1 MKILIKKRFLSLLLV
16 LVMVLS
22 LTPAALAAGNPGG
35 SGTGSDTTDTTEGG
49 GDDAGNTGAGD
60 NTGGTGGDNT
70 GGTGGDKDDD
80 NKDDASGDKLFFGFV
95 QGSNPFDPRKDGL
108 TINQLGNAPNIRVTI
123 TARDKNDKVIRTH
136 DNDHISWVS
145 ADPEVAEPRRLR
157 DANGTDTGRTFL
169 VEAKKPGIT
178 TITGTVTDA
187 DGNPLTVEERYRTI
201 KFDVTVSGI
210 RPNSTTLTIKEN
222 ESKPLPKCQPGDD
235 DPFGIVY
242 YGAADKG
249 GVSILSNQLN
259 IVDASG
265 NDRNGLRI
273 DGVSAG
279 TTFVTITAGSYKAQI
294 TVNVESSITEPIEA
308 EASPSDPLRFSTIEE
323 AIADQC
329 REALSVA
336 EGDPTLVSI
345 TGLTVPTD
353 QGTLYLGYKSPE
365 DTGAGAGSSLSYY
378 ASSQPRGPYI
388 KDLTFV
394 PNPSFTG
401 EKAVIRFTGRA
412 ANNRTFKGRIEV
424 TLEDAHTDVTLIAP
438 NGGPLRLSSEN
449 FADVCQ
455 TQTGSALR
463 HVIFTLPPASQG
475 ALYLDYTDEW
485 NYASK
490 VSPNEQ
496 YDRKALDT
504 ITFVPA
510 EGYVG
515 QVRIGYAGY
524 SVSGVKYNGELVI
537 QVKQGLDDAITYNDN
552 GGGLVSFSR
561 GDFEDFCENATG
573 KALSNISFTLP
584 AASQGTL
591 YLNWNGSR
599 GSAAEEGREY
609 TPAQLDRM
617 TFVAAGGFHGV
628 VRIPFNGASRSG
640 LTFTGTVE
648 IHIQSTG
655 AGSGDITYVCAPGQ
669 SVKLSL
675 SDFAGLC
682 QNLTG
687 QRLHYIN
694 FQSLPDFN
702 QGSLYHNRTSAGV
715 MGTRVTTA
723 TRYFNSAAPYIANL
737 SFWAAGGFTGVS
749 IPFTGSSVSGQTF
762 TGILAINTGAGAGSG
777 QAGLVSYSAVG
788 QTPVSFSG
796 ADFDAA
802 CRQATNAAL
811 SYLQFGLPSSGQ
823 GILYY
828 DYRAGTAPTAL
839 NPGTTLYRSGEASV
853 DRVSFVAAKGFS
865 GTAAVPFTGWSIDGR
880 QFQGAVQITV
890 RSDAA
895 LGGLVRYE
903 SHGEPVRIN
912 AYDIQTASGAAPA
925 SLRLTGLP
933 DAASGKLYYQYAGP
947 TQYSWAGNTSTVY
960 SLYGDPSV
968 SNLTF
973 VPKAGFYGTVDV
985 PYTATNAD
993 GTQYAGTIRITVTE
1007 PSVCANFDDLAGY
1020 SAQMKS
1026 AVDYLYTLGVVKGT
1040 GQRNY
1045 SPGASIRRGD
1055 FCVMLSRAF
1064 QMNVGSA
1071 VQGFSDVPPDA
1082 YYAQAVN
1089 EMYALGVVNG
1099 VGGGRFDPSS
1109 SVSRQDAA
1117 LMVQRA
1123 LNQAG
1128 ISVPNGNAA
1137 ALAAYGDRDQV
1148 AAYAQGAVSGLVQQ
1162 GLLPTSNSRLSPR
1175 SDLDRGDMAL
1185 LLHRAMTHTFS

>member
-1 MKILIKKRFLSLLLV
+1 MKISTKRRWLSLLLA
-16 LVMVLS
+16 LLMVLT
-22 LTPAALAAGNPGG
+22 LTPTALLEGEGDGQTPPATEDPDGDG
-35 SGTGSDTTDTTEGG
+35 SGSTPETP
-49 GDDAGNTGAGD
+49 GAGTIKSIQLRSDSSTSLSGEGPDYTITLEPNSSESRGIPITVVTDPD
-60 NTGGTGGDNT
+60 NSETQKVKFTWKSSDSSVVNVSENTNDNGHTGHIY
-70 GGTGGDKDDD
+70 
-80 NKDDASGDKLFFGFV
+80 
-95 QGSNPFDPRKDGL
+95 GL
-108 TINQLGNAPNIRVTI
+108 TPGLATVTI
-123 TARDKNDKVIRTH
+123 SDGKDLTC
-136 DNDHISWVS
+136 
-145 ADPEVAEPRRLR
+145 
-157 DANGTDTGRTFL
+157 
-169 VEAKKPGIT
+169 
-178 TITGTVTDA
+178 TVT
-187 DGNPLTVEERYRTI
+187 
-201 KFDVTVSGI
+201 VTVSGI
-210 RPNSTTLTIKEN
+210 KLSDDLKKGISILENNSQTFTLANKDYELFGSAKSDTAQLTLSVVNNKPNVVVSPASATQDTSQFTVEGRSEGTATVHVSVTATGHNYWEEFPVTVESN
-222 ESKPLPKCQPGDD
+222 ESIIEYTDGCSGSKPLH
-235 DPFGIVY
+235 FSELEEEI
-242 YGAADKG
+242 AA
-249 GVSILSNQLN
+249 
-259 IVDASG
+259 
-265 NDRNGLRI
+265 
-273 DGVSAG
+273 
-279 TTFVTITAGSYKAQI
+279 
-294 TVNVESSITEPIEA
+294 
-308 EASPSDPLRFSTIEE
+308 
-323 AIADQC
+323 QC
-329 REALSVA
+329 REMTGG
-336 EGDPTLVSI
+336 ELVSI
-345 TGLTVPTD
+345 VDLRVPTKE
-353 QGTLYLGYKSPE
+353 GVLYLGYKSPE
-365 DTGAGAGSSLSYY
+365 DTGAGVGSTVTYY
-378 ASSQPRGPYI
+378 VRTGARGPYI
-388 KDLTFV
+388 SDITFV
-394 PNPSFTG
+394 PNPTFGG
-401 EKAVIRFTGRA
+401 EVATISYTGRSA
-412 ANNRTFKGRIEV
+412 DGRTFKGKIKV
-424 TLEDAHTDVTLIAP
+424 TITDEETDLTVSTKR
-438 NGGPLRLSSEN
+438 NTPLPLTASMFSQ
-449 FADVCQ
+449 VCQ
-455 TQTGSALR
+455 KQVGAPLGY
-463 HVIFTLPPASQG
+463 VIFTLPPASQG

-537 QVKQGLDDAITYNDN
+537 QVRQGLDDAITYNDN

-655 AGSGDITYVCAPGQ
+655 AGTGDITYVCAPGQ

-702 QGSLYHNRTSAGV
+702 QGSLYHNRTSSGV

-777 QAGLVSYSAVG
+777 QAGLVSYSAAG

-839 NPGTTLYRSGEASV
+839 NPGTTLYRSGEMSV

-865 GTAAVPFTGWSIDGR
+865 GTAAVPFTGWAIDGR

-912 AYDIQTASGAAPA
+912 AYDVQTASGAAPA

-985 PYTATNAD
+985 PYTAANAD

-1026 AVDYLYTLGVVKGT
+1026 AVDYLYHLGVVKGT

-1175 SDLDRGDMAL
+1175 NNLNRGDMAL
-1185 LLHRAMTHTFS
+1185 LLHRAMTQ

>member
-1 MKILIKKRFLSLLLV
+1 MKISTKRRWLSLLLAF
-16 LVMVLS
+16 LMVLT
-22 LTPAALAAGNPGG
+22 LTPTALLEGEGDGQTPPATENPDGDG
-35 SGTGSDTTDTTEGG
+35 SGSTPETPDTGPIKAIQLRSDSSTSLSEEGPDHYTITLEPNSSESRGIPITVVTDPDNSETQKVKFSWKSSNSSVVNVSE
-49 GDDAGNTGAGD
+49 NTND
-60 NTGGTGGDNT
+60 NGHTGHIY
-70 GGTGGDKDDD
+70 
-80 NKDDASGDKLFFGFV
+80 
-95 QGSNPFDPRKDGL
+95 GL
-108 TINQLGNAPNIRVTI
+108 TPGVAEVTI
-123 TARDKNDKVIRTH
+123 SD
-136 DNDHISWVS
+136 
-145 ADPEVAEPRRLR
+145 
-157 DANGTDTGRTFL
+157 G
-169 VEAKKPGIT
+169 KKLNC
-178 TITGTVTDA
+178 TVT
-187 DGNPLTVEERYRTI
+187 
-201 KFDVTVSGI
+201 VTVSGI
-210 RPNSTTLTIKEN
+210 KLSDDLKKGITILENNSQTFTLADKDYQLFGSAETSSAQLMLSVVNNKPNVVVSPASATQDTSKFTVEARSEGSATVHVSVTATGHNYWEEFPVTVESN
-222 ESKPLPKCQPGDD
+222 ESIIEYTDGCSSSNPLHFSELEEKIAAQCQEMT
-235 DPFGIVY
+235 
-242 YGAADKG
+242 G
-249 GVSILSNQLN
+249 G
-259 IVDASG
+259 
-265 NDRNGLRI
+265 
-273 DGVSAG
+273 
-279 TTFVTITAGSYKAQI
+279 
-294 TVNVESSITEPIEA
+294 E
-308 EASPSDPLRFSTIEE
+308 
-323 AIADQC
+323 
-329 REALSVA
+329 
-336 EGDPTLVSI
+336 LVSI
-345 TGLTVPTD
+345 VDLRVSTKEGV
-353 QGTLYLGYKSPE
+353 LYLGYKSPE
-365 DTGAGAGSSLSYY
+365 DTGTGVGSTVTYYVRTGA
-378 ASSQPRGPYI
+378 RGPYI
-388 KDLTFV
+388 SDVTFV
-394 PNPSFTG
+394 PNPTFGG
-401 EKAVIRFTGRA
+401 ELATISYTGRSA
-412 ANNRTFKGRIEV
+412 DGRTFKGKIKV
-424 TLEDAHTDVTLIAP
+424 TITDEETDLTVSTKR
-438 NGGPLRLSSEN
+438 NTPLLLTASMFSQ
-449 FADVCQ
+449 VCQ
-455 TQTGSALR
+455 KQVGSPLS
-463 HVIFTLPPASQG
+463 HVIFTLPSATQG
-475 ALYLDYTDEW
+475 ALYLDYKDEW

-496 YDRKALDT
+496 YDRKLLDA

-510 EGYVG
+510 ETFVG
-515 QVRIGYAGY
+515 EVRIGYAGY
-524 SVSGVKYNGELVI
+524 SVSGSKYNGELVI
-537 QVKQGLDDAITYNDN
+537 QVQQGLDDAIPYNDN
-552 GGGLVSFSR
+552 GGGLVNFSR
-561 GDFEDFCENATG
+561 GDFDAFCENATG
-573 KALSNISFTLP
+573 KTLSNISFTLP
-584 AASQGTL
+584 SASQGTL
-591 YLNWNGSR
+591 YLSWTGSR
-599 GSAAEEGREY
+599 GTAAEEGREY

-617 TFVAAGGFHGV
+617 TFVAASGFNGV
-628 VRIPFNGASRSG
+628 VRIPFSGVSRSG

-655 AGSGDITYVCAPGQ
+655 AGAGDITYICAPGQ

-737 SFWAAGGFTGVS
+737 SFWAAGRFTGVE
-749 IPFTGSSVSGQTF
+749 IPFTGSSVNGQTF

-777 QAGLVSYSAVG
+777 QAGPVNYSAVG

-796 ADFDAA
+796 TDFDAS

-811 SYLQFGLPSSGQ
+811 SYLQLGLPASGQ

-839 NPGTTLYRSGEASV
+839 SPGTTLYRSGETSI
-853 DRVSFVAAKGFS
+853 DRVSFVAAKGFA
-865 GTAAVPFTGWSIDGR
+865 GTVVVPFTGWAIDGR
-880 QFQGAVQITV
+880 QFQGAVQISV

-912 AYDIQTASGAAPA
+912 AYDIQTASGGAPA
-925 SLRLTGLP
+925 SLRLTSLP
-933 DAASGKLYYQYAGP
+933 DAGSGKLYYQYAGP
-947 TQYSWAGNTSTVY
+947 TQYSWQGNTSTIY

-993 GTQYAGTIRITVTE
+993 GTQYTGTIRITVTE

-1045 SPGASIRRGD
+1045 APGASIRRGD

-1064 QMNVGSA
+1064 QMNVGSS
-1071 VQGFSDVPPDA
+1071 VQGFSDVAPDA

-1128 ISVPNGNAA
+1128 ISVSDGSAA
-1137 ALAAYGDRDQV
+1137 ALAAYGDQGQV
-1148 AAYAQGAVSGLVQQ
+1148 ADYARGAVSGLVQQ
-1162 GLLPTSNSRLSPR
+1162 GLLPTTGGRLSPR
-1175 SDLDRGDMAL
+1175 DTLNRGDMAL
-1185 LLHRAMTHTFS
+1185 LLHRAMTQ

>member
-1 MKILIKKRFLSLLLV
+1 MKKHARRLLSLLLS
-16 LVMVLS
+16 LLMVL
-22 LTPAALAAGNPGG
+22 TLAPSAFMADSSSGEG
-35 SGTGSDTTDTTEGG
+35 SGDQGQETDTPGQSGIKSFSITEPSNPKLKPRDTDTEYDLILEPNRNSDISGSDGSAGLQVLLDPNNETIEIRWESSDQNVARVDPQSLGHTATIVGIEPGEATVKTAPRTAPEKEITIYTE
-49 GDDAGNTGAGD
+49 
-60 NTGGTGGDNT
+60 
-70 GGTGGDKDDD
+70 
-80 NKDDASGDKLFFGFV
+80 
-95 QGSNPFDPRKDGL
+95 
-108 TINQLGNAPNIRVTI
+108 
-123 TARDKNDKVIRTH
+123 
-136 DNDHISWVS
+136 
-145 ADPEVAEPRRLR
+145 
-157 DANGTDTGRTFL
+157 
-169 VEAKKPGIT
+169 
-178 TITGTVTDA
+178 
-187 DGNPLTVEERYRTI
+187 
-201 KFDVTVSGI
+201 VSGI
-210 RPNSTTLTIKEN
+210 KLSGDLLTNGLNLKEN
-222 ESKPLPKCQPGDD
+222 ESVTLTKGKDYFL
-235 DPFGIVY
+235 
-242 YGAADKG
+242 YGRAKNTGGSISAAEDNNKDIIEIQE
-249 GVSILSNQLN
+249 SST
-259 IVDASG
+259 D
-265 NDRNGLRI
+265 
-273 DGVSAG
+273 
-279 TTFVTITAGSYKAQI
+279 
-294 TVNVESSITEPIEA
+294 SSITIEGRNA
-308 EASPSDPLRFSTIEE
+308 GTGMIKLRLGNYEASFSVAVTPVVETIEWKDGCSPSKPLE
-323 AIADQC
+323 FSQLEDEIAKKC
-329 REALSVA
+329 SEVTGGGKL
-336 EGDPTLVSI
+336 TSI
-345 TGLTVPTD
+345 VGLTVSTTE
-353 QGTLYLGYKSPE
+353 GIIYLGYKSPE
-365 DTGAGAGSSLSYY
+365 DTGAGAGSSVTYY
-378 ASSQPRGPYI
+378 ASSAARGPYI
-388 KDLTFV
+388 SDLTFV
-394 PNPSFTG
+394 PNAKFGG
-401 EKAVIRFTGRA
+401 EKAKIYFTGNA
-412 ANNRTFKGRIEV
+412 DNNRTFKGCIEV
-424 TLEDAHTDVTLIAP
+424 TITDEETDLTVSTKR
-438 NGGPLRLSSEN
+438 NTPLLLTASMFSQ
-449 FADVCQ
+449 VCQ
-455 TQTGSALR
+455 KQVGSPLS
-463 HVIFTLPPASQG
+463 HVIFTLPSATQG
-475 ALYLDYTDEW
+475 ALYLDYKDEW

-496 YDRKALDT
+496 YDRKLLDA

-510 EGYVG
+510 ETFVG
-515 QVRIGYAGY
+515 EVRIGYAGY
-524 SVSGVKYNGELVI
+524 SVSGSKYNGELVI
-537 QVKQGLDDAITYNDN
+537 QVQQGLDDAIPYNDN
-552 GGGLVSFSR
+552 GGGLVNFSR
-561 GDFEDFCENATG
+561 GDFDAFCENATG
-573 KALSNISFTLP
+573 KTLSNISFTLP
-584 AASQGTL
+584 SASQGTL
-591 YLNWNGSR
+591 YLSWTGSR
-599 GSAAEEGREY
+599 GTAAEEGREY

-617 TFVAAGGFHGV
+617 TFVAASGFNGV
-628 VRIPFNGASRSG
+628 VRIPFSGVSRSG

-655 AGSGDITYVCAPGQ
+655 AGAGDITYICAPGQ

-737 SFWAAGGFTGVS
+737 SFWAAGGFTGVE
-749 IPFTGSSVSGQTF
+749 IPFTGSSVNGQTF

-777 QAGLVSYSAVG
+777 QAGSVNYSAVG

-796 ADFDAA
+796 TDFDAS

-811 SYLQFGLPSSGQ
+811 SYLQLGLPASGQ

-839 NPGTTLYRSGEASV
+839 SPGTTLYRSGETSI
-853 DRVSFVAAKGFS
+853 DRVSFVAAKGFA
-865 GTAAVPFTGWSIDGR
+865 GTVVVPFTGWAIDGR
-880 QFQGAVQITV
+880 QFQGAVQISV

-912 AYDIQTASGAAPA
+912 AYDIQTASGGAPA
-925 SLRLTGLP
+925 SLRLTSLP
-933 DAASGKLYYQYAGP
+933 DAGSGKLYYQYAGP
-947 TQYSWAGNTSTVY
+947 TQYSWQGNTSTIY

-993 GTQYAGTIRITVTE
+993 GTQYTGTIRITVTE

-1045 SPGASIRRGD
+1045 APGASIRRGD

-1064 QMNVGSA
+1064 QMNVGSS
-1071 VQGFSDVPPDA
+1071 VQGFSDVAPDA

-1128 ISVPNGNAA
+1128 ISVSGGSAA
-1137 ALAAYGDRDQV
+1137 ALAAYGDQGQV
-1148 AAYAQGAVSGLVQQ
+1148 ADYARGAVSGLVQQ
-1162 GLLPTSNSRLSPR
+1162 GLLPTTGGRLSPR
-1175 SDLDRGDMAL
+1175 DTLNRGDMAL
-1185 LLHRAMTHTFS
+1185 LLHRAMTQ

>member
-1 MKILIKKRFLSLLLV
+1 MKISTKRRWLSLLLAF
-16 LVMVLS
+16 LMVLT
-22 LTPAALAAGNPGG
+22 LTPTALLEGEGDGQTPPATEDPDGDG
-35 SGTGSDTTDTTEGG
+35 SGSTPETPDTGPIKAIELRSDSSSFSGQSPNYTITLEPNSSESRGIPITVVTDPDNSETQKVKFSWRSSDSSVVNVSE
-49 GDDAGNTGAGD
+49 NTND
-60 NTGGTGGDNT
+60 NGHTGHIY
-70 GGTGGDKDDD
+70 
-80 NKDDASGDKLFFGFV
+80 
-95 QGSNPFDPRKDGL
+95 GL
-108 TINQLGNAPNIRVTI
+108 TPGVADVTI
-123 TARDKNDKVIRTH
+123 SD
-136 DNDHISWVS
+136 
-145 ADPEVAEPRRLR
+145 
-157 DANGTDTGRTFL
+157 G
-169 VEAKKPGIT
+169 KKLT
-178 TITGTVTDA
+178 CTVT
-187 DGNPLTVEERYRTI
+187 
-201 KFDVTVSGI
+201 VTVSGI
-210 RPNSTTLTIKEN
+210 KLSDDLKKGITILENNSQTFTLADKDYELFGSAESPSAQLMLSVVNNKPNVVVSPASATQDTSQFTVEGRSEGSATVHVSVTASGHNYWEEFPVTVESN
-222 ESKPLPKCQPGDD
+222 ESIIEYTDGCSSSKPLHFSELEEEIGAQCQEMTGGD
-235 DPFGIVY
+235 
-242 YGAADKG
+242 
-249 GVSILSNQLN
+249 
-259 IVDASG
+259 
-265 NDRNGLRI
+265 
-273 DGVSAG
+273 
-279 TTFVTITAGSYKAQI
+279 
-294 TVNVESSITEPIEA
+294 
-308 EASPSDPLRFSTIEE
+308 
-323 AIADQC
+323 
-329 REALSVA
+329 
-336 EGDPTLVSI
+336 LVSI
-345 TGLTVPTD
+345 VDLRVSTKEGV
-353 QGTLYLGYKSPE
+353 LYLGYKSPE
-365 DTGAGAGSSLSYY
+365 DTGAGVGSTVTYY
-378 ASSQPRGPYI
+378 VRTGARGPYI
-388 KDLTFV
+388 SDVTFV
-394 PNPSFTG
+394 PNPSFGG
-401 EKAVIRFTGRA
+401 ELATISYTGRSA
-412 ANNRTFKGRIEV
+412 DGRTFKGKIKV
-424 TLEDAHTDVTLIAP
+424 TITDEETDLTVSTKR
-438 NGGPLRLSSEN
+438 NTPLPLTASMFSQ
-449 FADVCQ
+449 VCQ
-455 TQTGSALR
+455 KQVGAPLS
-463 HVIFTLPPASQG
+463 HVIFTLPSATQG
-475 ALYLDYTDEW
+475 ALYLDYKDEW

-490 VSPNEQ
+490 VSPNEK
-496 YDRKALDT
+496 YDREALDA

-510 EGYVG
+510 ETFVG

-524 SVSGVKYNGELVI
+524 SVSGSKYNGELVI
-537 QVKQGLDDAITYNDN
+537 QVQQGLDDAITYNDN
-552 GGGLVSFSR
+552 GGGLVNFSR

-584 AASQGTL
+584 SASQGTL

-599 GSAAEEGREY
+599 GAAAEEGREY

-617 TFVAAGGFHGV
+617 TFVAADGFNGV

-640 LTFTGTVE
+640 LIFAGTVE

-655 AGSGDITYVCAPGQ
+655 TGSGDITYICAPGQ

-687 QRLHYIN
+687 QRLHYIS

-702 QGSLYHNRTSAGV
+702 QGSLYHNRTSSGV
-715 MGTRVTTA
+715 MGARVTTA
-723 TRYFNSAAPYIANL
+723 TRYFNSAAPYITNL

-749 IPFTGSSVSGQTF
+749 IPFTGSSVNGQTF

-777 QAGLVSYSAVG
+777 QAGLVNYSTAG

-796 ADFDAA
+796 TDLDAA

-828 DYRAGTAPTAL
+828 DYRAGAAPTAL
-839 NPGTTLYRSGEASV
+839 NPGTTLYRSGETSV

-865 GTAAVPFTGWSIDGR
+865 GTAVVPFTGWAIDGR

-903 SHGEPVRIN
+903 SRGEPVHIN
-912 AYDIQTASGAAPA
+912 AYDIQTASGGAPS
-925 SLRLTGLP
+925 SLRLTSLP

-947 TQYSWAGNTSTVY
+947 TQYSWQGNTSTIY

-985 PYTATNAD
+985 PYTAANTD
-993 GTQYAGTIRITVTE
+993 GTQYTGTIRITVTE

-1045 SPGASIRRGD
+1045 SPGDSIRRGD

-1064 QMNVGSA
+1064 QMNVGST

-1128 ISVPNGNAA
+1128 ISVPDGNAA
-1137 ALAAYGDRDQV
+1137 ALAAYGDRGQV
-1148 AAYAQGAVSGLVQQ
+1148 AGYAQNAVAGLTQL
-1162 GLLPTSNSRLSPR
+1162 GLLPTSGGRLSPR
-1175 SDLDRGDMAL
+1175 SDLNRGDMAL
-1185 LLHRAMTHTFS
+1185 LLHRAMTQ